1 MYQYKSCPNLGQNM
15 EVTTIPDI
23 RERNDRPKDKQPKHQ
38 AVSIVQRQMVQ
49 RFVKELNDSA
59 NQPDRSDSANQPDR
73 SDSAE
78 RTATEQVET
87 TTREIVHEAVQ
98 LPRRA
103 IQHPARRESA
113 DSSANAQLEQSAQPH
128 HAPESPRERTDAPR
142 TQPDATPPQSTP
154 TPAPQEQVRRAY
166 VQQTAKTAASA
177 LPITSEQPW
186 ARHREYAAS
195 AYGGYTHPT
204 GTATAA
210 EHTGTYTAGTGP
222 SCLCP
227 ANCKNGHTSVTDH
240 VGAAAAYHSDR
251 AIGGKYAATA
261 HGRCAHL
268 VRTEAAA
275 ERTSVHAAG
284 ADPSRLCPASHKGD
298 RVSTTNHAGTAGG
311 AASHSDH
318 ANGRKCTASAHERC
332 TRPDRTE
339 TATKPPGT
347 HSTRTGPTRPRQAD
361 KEIPRRKTGC
371 AG

>member
-1 MYQYKSCPNLGQNM
+1 MGASCCA
-15 EVTTIPDI
+15 I
-23 RERNDRPKDKQPKHQ
+23 R
-38 AVSIVQRQMVQ
+38 AV
-49 RFVKELNDSA
+49 D
-59 NQPDRSDSANQPDR
+59 
-73 SDSAE
+73 
-78 RTATEQVET
+78 
-87 TTREIVHEAVQ
+87 
-98 LPRRA
+98 
-103 IQHPARRESA
+103 
-113 DSSANAQLEQSAQPH
+113 
-128 HAPESPRERTDAPR
+128 
-142 TQPDATPPQSTP
+142 
-154 TPAPQEQVRRAY
+154 
-166 VQQTAKTAASA
+166 
-177 LPITSEQPW
+177 
-186 ARHREYAAS
+186 REYAAS

-261 HGRCAHL
+261 HGRCAHP

-318 ANGRKCTASAHERC
+318 ANVRKCTASAISSLRGRVSSVSSR
-332 TRPDRTE
+332 RPM
-339 TATKPPGT
+339 AFFPSSGVLPWALSPSASTK
-347 HSTRTGPTRPRQAD
+347 RP
-361 KEIPRRKTGC
+361 
-371 AG
+371 

>member
-1 MYQYKSCPNLGQNM
+1 MGASCCA
-15 EVTTIPDI
+15 I
-23 RERNDRPKDKQPKHQ
+23 R
-38 AVSIVQRQMVQ
+38 AV
-49 RFVKELNDSA
+49 D
-59 NQPDRSDSANQPDR
+59 
-73 SDSAE
+73 
-78 RTATEQVET
+78 
-87 TTREIVHEAVQ
+87 
-98 LPRRA
+98 
-103 IQHPARRESA
+103 
-113 DSSANAQLEQSAQPH
+113 
-128 HAPESPRERTDAPR
+128 
-142 TQPDATPPQSTP
+142 
-154 TPAPQEQVRRAY
+154 
-166 VQQTAKTAASA
+166 
-177 LPITSEQPW
+177 
-186 ARHREYAAS
+186 REYAAS

-210 EHTGTYTAGTGP
+210 ERTGTYTAGTGP